1 MFCRRDTRWEKL
13 PLCHCFRM
21 ADDPP
26 GVSYPSFTGNE
37 ERSISAF
44 EIGTAFRYR
53 VRIDLEADPS
63 FAAF

>member
-1 MFCRRDTRWEKL
+1 
-13 PLCHCFRM
+13 M